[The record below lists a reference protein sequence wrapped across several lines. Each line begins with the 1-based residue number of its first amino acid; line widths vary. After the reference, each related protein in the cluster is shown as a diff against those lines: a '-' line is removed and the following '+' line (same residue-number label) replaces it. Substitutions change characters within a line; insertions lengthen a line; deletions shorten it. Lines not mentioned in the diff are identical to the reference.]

1 MENIYL
7 FILIALVFLAFAD
20 LIVGVS
26 NDAVNFLNSAI
37 GSKVLSFKTL
47 MIIASIG
54 VFVGCV
60 YSSGMMEVAR
70 KGIFNPG
77 EFLFNEIMIIFM
89 AVMITDILIL
99 DLFNSWGLPTSTTV
113 SIVFELLGASVAMA
127 LI

>member
-7 FILIALVFLAFAD
+7 FILIALVLLAFAD

-60 YSSGMMEVAR
+60 YSLS
-70 KGIFNPG
+70 
-77 EFLFNEIMIIFM
+77 
-89 AVMITDILIL
+89 LIHI
-99 DLFNSWGLPTSTTV
+99 SEPTRPY
-113 SIVFELLGASVAMA
+113 
-127 LI
+127 